1 MGDTLIRNARI
12 FDGTGDAPFPGHIRV
27 HGNRIAAVIPE
38 AKVEGP
44 PEADGA
50 AVIDAAGRFLMPGLI
65 EGHGHISFIDQADLM
80 DLALIGTEEHTLA
93 TMHNAAKLIDAGFT
107 SVNSAASA
115 KVRLDAVI
123 RDEINLGRIPGP
135 RLRAA
140 SPEITVTSGLGDANK
155 MHVKLHTFGLV
166 VDGFDEIVS
175 TVRLCIREGVD
186 NIKLNISGDVFMPHA
201 DSFSTVMADPEV
213 KAAVDTAHAHGK
225 RVAAHCRAADSVKRA
240 VLNRV
245 DMIYHCDHC
254 DTEAL
259 DMLEEARDWVLTG
272 PAIGV
277 IIKSLETLRATG
289 DPKVQPEID
298 ELQKLYE
305 DNCHTHGEM
314 KKRGIP
320 IVVGGDYGFSVN
332 PQGTNAN
339 DLEHF
344 VKHYGFSEAHT
355 LHCATAVGARA
366 MNMADEL
373 GLIREGYL
381 ADLLLVEGD
390 PLGDITLFQDKANL
404 AMIMKDGCVHTSKST
419 SRVGASGGT
428 ANWLAA
434 Q

>member
-12 FDGTGDAPFPGHIRV
+12 FDGTGNEPFPGHVRV
-27 HGNRIAAVIPE
+27 HDNRIVAVIPE
-38 AKVEGP
+38 AEVEGP

-50 AVIDAAGRFLMPGLI
+50 EVIDAAGRFLMPGLI

-123 RDEINLGRIPGP
+123 RDEINAGRIAGP

-166 VDGFDEIVS
+166 VDGVDEVVS

-213 KAAVDTAHAHGK
+213 KAAVETAHAHGK

-305 DNCHTHGEM
+305 DNCRTHGEM

-355 LHCATAVGARA
+355 LHCATQVGARA

-373 GLIREGYL
+373 GLIREGFL

-390 PLGDITLFQDKANL
+390 PLEDITLFQDKANL
-404 AMIMKDGCVHTSKST
+404 AMIMKDGRVHTGT
-419 SRVGASGGT
+419 SPTGAAAPESS

>member
-1 MGDTLIRNARI
+1 MQDTLIRDARI
-12 FDGTGDAPFPGHIRV
+12 FDGTGALPFAGHLRV
-27 HGNRIAAVIPE
+27 RGNRIAEVIPDAE
-38 AKVEGP
+38 CDTP
-44 PEADGA
+44 PDPRGA
-50 AVIDAAGRFLMPGLI
+50 TEIDAAGRFVMPGLV
-65 EGHGHISFIDQADLM
+65 EGHGHISFIDQSDLM
-80 DLALIGTEEHTLA
+80 DLALIGAEEHTLA
-93 TMHNAAKLIDAGFT
+93 TMHNARKLLDAGFT

-123 RDEINLGRIPGP
+123 RDEIASGRIPGP

-140 SPEITVTSGLGDANK
+140 SPEITVTSGLGDANR

-166 VDGFDEIVS
+166 VDGVDEIVS

-186 NIKLNISGDVFMPHA
+186 NIKLNISGDIFMPHA

-213 KAAVDTAHAHGK
+213 RAAVETAHAHGK

-240 VLNRV
+240 VRNRV

-254 DTEAL
+254 DSEAL

-272 PAIGV
+272 PAVGV
-277 IIKSLETLRATG
+277 IIKSIETLEAAG
-289 DPKVQPEID
+289 DPKLQPQVD
-298 ELQKLYE
+298 ELRKVFE
-305 DNCHTHGEM
+305 DNCRTHAEM

-344 VKHYGFSEAHT
+344 VTHYGFSEAHT
-355 LHCATAVGARA
+355 LHCATAIGARA
-366 MNMADEL
+366 MNMPDEL
-373 GLIREGYL
+373 GLLREGYL
-381 ADLLLVEGD
+381 ADLLMLEGD
-390 PLGDITLFQDKANL
+390 PLTDITLFQDQDNIAL
-404 AMIMKDGCVHTSKST
+404 IMKDGAVYKH
-419 SRVGASGGT
+419 GSGRPDT
-428 ANWLAA
+428 RRIAA

>member
-1 MGDTLIRNARI
+1 MGDILIRNARI
-12 FDGTGDAPFPGHIRV
+12 FDGTGDPPFPGHLRIR
-27 HGNRIAAVIPE
+27 GNRIVAVISDAE
-38 AKVEGP
+38 VESP
-44 PEADGA
+44 PAREGA
-50 AVIDAAGRFLMPGLI
+50 TVIDAASRFVMPGLI

-93 TMHNAAKLIDAGFT
+93 TMHNARKLLEAGFT

-123 RDEINLGRIPGP
+123 RDEIAAGRIPGP

-140 SPEITVTSGLGDANK
+140 SPEITVTSGLGDANR

-166 VDGFDEIVS
+166 VDGVDEVVS
-175 TVRLCIREGVD
+175 TVRMCIREAVD

-213 KAAVDTAHAHGK
+213 RAAVETAHAHGK

-240 VLNRV
+240 VRNRV

-259 DMLEEARDWVLTG
+259 DLLEEARDWVLTG

-277 IIKSLETLRATG
+277 IIKSLETLRASG
-289 DPKVQPEID
+289 DPAAQAGIS
-298 ELQKLYE
+298 ELQKLYD
-305 DNCHTHGEM
+305 DNCRTHEEM
-314 KKRGIP
+314 RKRGIP

-339 DLEHF
+339 DLDHF
-344 VKHYGFSEAHT
+344 VRHYGFDEAFT

-366 MNMADEL
+366 MNMGGDL
-373 GLIREGYL
+373 GVIREGYL
-381 ADLLLVEGD
+381 ADLLMVEGD
-390 PLGDITLFQDKANL
+390 PLSDITLFQDKRNL
-404 AMIMKDGCVHTSKST
+404 TMIMKDGRIVPRAETDQ
-419 SRVGASGGT
+419 VGSAPMVP
-428 ANWLAA
+428 NWLAA